1 MENKKKAKQK
11 QRFDTDE
18 KGKRIAYHMDTLESK
33 WNCDSYIN
41 HLYLQVRIVYYTV
54 I

>member
-18 KGKRIAYHMDTLESK
+18 KGRCIAYHMENL
-33 WNCDSYIN
+33 NGIVIL
-41 HLYLQVRIVYYTV
+41 HLYLQVRIVYYMV